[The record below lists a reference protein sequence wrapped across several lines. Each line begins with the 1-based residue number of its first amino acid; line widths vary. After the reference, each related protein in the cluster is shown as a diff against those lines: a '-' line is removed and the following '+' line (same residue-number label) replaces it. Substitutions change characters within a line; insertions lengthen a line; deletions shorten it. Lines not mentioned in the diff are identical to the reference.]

1 MVRVKTYV
9 ELWEYVEHSD
19 CVLIE
24 KFKGGRYVNVIFKGN
39 KRHKKRAQLKAPLYL
54 ESYVMVIPPLEQE
67 NKELSKT
74 PTNTTKV
81 QICPECKGTGTN
93 PHEHEEGWYLHCEE
107 CGGTGKL

>member
-81 QICPECKGTGTN
+81 QICPATKEPCDRAKLKVVCASAYGTCQ
-93 PHEHEEGWYLHCEE
+93 HQ
-107 CGGTGKL
+107 GKL